1 MGKRSRTVSPTLAHA
16 NTPTI
21 ESLNE
26 KTVMAFLLSL
36 TPLDIINAECK
47 DFLALAIG
55 GLTHDAQGARMPVAK
70 SKDKFQS

>member
-1 MGKRSRTVSPTLAHA
+1 MGTRSRTASPTLART

-26 KTVMAFLLSL
+26 KTVRAFLLSP
-36 TPLDIINAECK
+36 TPFDIINAECK

-55 GLTHDAQGARMPVAK
+55 GLTRDAQGPTMPVAK
-70 SKDKFQS
+70 QR